1 MILALKTF
9 HSLMYNDFMK
19 PQPNHRQQEILEVL
33 HRAGGSARI
42 HSIAQTLEVS
52 EETVRRNLKHLAE
65 VGAVEKLH
73 GGVRI
78 SGNEE
83 ETSFQQRLGEHPEA
97 KKRIAC
103 KVAQIIPNGSSLF
116 LDIGSTT
123 AFIADALRDHQ
134 NLLVVTNSIAVAYKL
149 ATRNNN
155 RVFMAGGELRSH
167 DGGAFGADAMGFA
180 DNFQTDFAVLSAA
193 GINATNGFMLFDLE
207 EARFSRLI
215 MSKSATC
222 IMAADAS
229 KFNRVVPITIGDPS
243 LVDYLV
249 CETPPPDDITSACE
263 SWATEIVITN

>member
-1 MILALKTF
+1 
-9 HSLMYNDFMK
+9 MYNDFMK